1 LSTAVNSMNVDSTKK
16 VIICVNYRANPDQ
29 PSCAGRGSRDLARCL
44 KDELAGSHLDIK
56 IEHSDCLGYCE
67 MGPNL
72 KLVPQGRFFHH
83 FKKQDI
89 PAILKQ
95 IKQFLLSTPH

>member
-1 LSTAVNSMNVDSTKK
+1 MNSVKK

-29 PSCAGRGSRDLARCL
+29 PSCAARGSRELARCL
-44 KDELAGSHLDIK
+44 KNELAGNNLDIK
-56 IEHSDCLGYCE
+56 VEHSDCLGYCE
-67 MGPNL
+67 VGPNL

-89 PAILKQ
+89 PAVLTQLKQ
-95 IKQFLLSTPH
+95 FFGVQY